1 MKTQKSILLSI
12 CAIALMTVMVYA
24 GTGSIRIDP
33 PLPDGRMSPAEFE
46 IWVQGKSEA
55 NEPHILLVITESCYQ
70 GLSEVEDVVSWNG
83 DSESV
88 TIPKNG
94 WTKETVNN
102 VKVPPGTTSG
112 AGYTVASLKD
122 HLGTDGPIYYA
133 FVPLWDG
140 SLGSTKIP
148 IKVTLHSSDPKML
161 VYILGICG
169 DGELYDMRVPPTIP
183 GFVVPEVPYG
193 AITSMLAMMGA
204 LYSQMRTKKPL

>member
-1 MKTQKSILLSI
+1 MKIQKSTLLTI
-12 CAIALMTVMVYA
+12 CAIAMMAVMVYA

-33 PLPDGRMSPAEFE
+33 PLPDGEMSPAEFE
-46 IWVQGKSEA
+46 IWVQGRSEA
-55 NEPHILLVITESCYQ
+55 NDPYILLVITESCYQ
-70 GLSEVEDVVSWNG
+70 GISGDVVVSWNV

-88 TIPKNG
+88 EIPKTD
-94 WTKETVNN
+94 WAQETVNN

-122 HLGTDGPIYYA
+122 HLETDGPIYYA
-133 FVPLWDG
+133 FVPLWVG
-140 SLGSTKIP
+140 SLDSTKIP
-148 IKVTLHSSDPKML
+148 IKVTLPSTDPKML

-193 AITSMLAMMGA
+193 TIASMLAMMGA
-204 LYSQMRTKKPL
+204 LYTQMRTKKPL